1 MDAYSGNQFQDAKTY
16 LAFSLLYQPY
26 DPVRK
31 AEIAFLRKLLFVAV
45 DYGEITPDDVR
56 WAIESTDLSELSDQ
70 DKKESL
76 IWMEWTGK
84 RQIGRLSRDQ
94 ARELRKLAYDCGRLV
109 NCGHTLAILDI
120 ADAFK
125 S

>member
-31 AEIAFLRKLLFVAV
+31 AEVAFLRKLLFVAV

-109 NCGHTLAILDI
+109 NCGHTPAILDI

>member
-31 AEIAFLRKLLFVAV
+31 AEVAFLRKLLFVAV
-45 DYGEITPDDVR
+45 DYGEVTSEDVK

-70 DKKESL
+70 DRKESL
-76 IWMEWTGK
+76 IWMEWIGK
-84 RQIGRLSRDQ
+84 RQIGKLSRDQ
-94 ARELRKLAYDCGRLV
+94 AHELRKLAYDCGRLL
-109 NCGHTLAILDI
+109 NCGHILAILDI